1 MARKIRVLVVDDSAV
16 FRRLLTDLLSR
27 DPALEVV
34 GTAADGYIAQ
44 RKVIALRPDVV
55 TLDVV
60 MPRVDGLTLLD
71 HLMRVGPL
79 PVVMISGIT
88 AEACDVTLQALER
101 GAVDFICKPQG
112 DITTWLATA
121 AGEIAETVKDAANA
135 RLRPLPLP
143 ARARPATRGASSVGA
158 APAIVAIGAST
169 GGTEAIAELLME
181 LPADAPGM
189 VIVQHMPREFTR
201 RFAERCNVQT
211 AVRVKE
217 AEAGDEIVPGLALI
231 APGGLHLRV
240 RRSGRRYEVAL
251 DEQPPVNRHRPSV
264 DVLFETVAQAAGP
277 RAVGV
282 LLTGM
287 GSDGARGLLAMRR
300 AGARTIAQDE
310 KSCVVFGMPREAI
323 GLGAAEVVLPLGRIA
338 RGLLE
343 LTVGSDPNNAR
354 TGRSLHALD
363 T

>member
-16 FRRLLTDLLSR
+16 FRQVLTDLLSR

-34 GTAADGYIAQ
+34 GTAADGDIAH
-44 RKVIALRPDVV
+44 RKVIALRPDVL
-55 TLDVV
+55 TLDIV
-60 MPRVDGLTLLD
+60 MPRLDGLKLLD
-71 HLMRVGPL
+71 QLMPERPV
-79 PVVMISGIT
+79 PVVMISGLT
-88 AEACDVTLQALER
+88 DEACDVTLQALER
-101 GAVDFICKPQG
+101 GAVDFICKPRG
-112 DITTWLATA
+112 EITTWLATA
-121 AGEIAETVKDAANA
+121 SEEIAEKVKQAAKA
-135 RLRPLPLP
+135 RSRTLPLP
-143 ARARPATRGASSVGA
+143 ARPPATSRTAAGP
-158 APAIVAIGAST
+158 APAIVAVGAST

-181 LPADAPGM
+181 LPADAPAM

-201 RFAERCNVQT
+201 RFAERCNLHT

-217 AEAGDEIVPGLALI
+217 AEAGDEIVPGQALI

-240 RRSGRRYEVAL
+240 RRRDQRYEVAL

-277 RAVGV
+277 RGLGV

-323 GLGAAEVVLPLGRIA
+323 EMGAAELVLPLGRIA
-338 RGLLE
+338 RAIVDLS
-343 LTVGSDPNNAR
+343 VGPGPVNGR
-354 TGRSLHALD
+354 TGRTLHALD
-363 T
+363 A

>member
-1 MARKIRVLVVDDSAV
+1 MIGRIRVLIVDDSAV
-16 FRRLLTDLLSR
+16 FRRLLSDLLGR

-34 GTAADGYIAQ
+34 GTAADGYIAE
-44 RKVIALRPDVV
+44 RKVMTLCPDVV

-71 HLMRVGPL
+71 RLMRVRPL

-112 DITTWLATA
+112 DISTWLDA
-121 AGEIAETVKDAANA
+121 AAEEIAEKVKQAANA
-135 RLRPLPLP
+135 RLRPLPVRPRPVMRGP
-143 ARARPATRGASSVGA
+143 AAGQ

-169 GGTEAIAELLME
+169 GGTEAIAELLMA

-201 RFAERCNVQT
+201 RFAERCNAHT

-217 AEAGDEIVPGLALI
+217 AEAGDEIVPGVALI

-264 DVLFETVAQAAGP
+264 DVLFESVAQAAGP
-277 RAVGV
+277 RAVGI

-287 GSDGARGLLAMRR
+287 GADGARGLLAMRR

-310 KSCVVFGMPREAI
+310 KSCVVYGMPREAI
-323 GLGAAEVVLPLGRIA
+323 GLGGAEIVLPLGRIA
-338 RGLLE
+338 RALLD
-343 LTVGSDPNNAR
+343 LAVVPDPINAR
-354 TGRSLHALD
+354 TGRPLHALD

>member
-1 MARKIRVLVVDDSAV
+1 MAGKIRVLVVDDSAV
-16 FRRLLTDLLSR
+16 FRRLLSDLLSR
-27 DPALEVV
+27 DPAIEVV
-34 GTAADGYIAQ
+34 GTAADGYIAE
-44 RKVIALRPDVV
+44 RKVRTLRPDVL

-60 MPRVDGLTLLD
+60 MPRLDGLSLLD
-71 HLMRVGPL
+71 QLMRGQPL
-79 PVVMISGIT
+79 PVVMISGLT

-101 GAVDFICKPQG
+101 GAVDFICKPPE
-112 DITTWLATA
+112 DVTTWLTTTGEDIVDKVKHA
-121 AGEIAETVKDAANA
+121 AGA
-135 RLRPLPLP
+135 RLRSLPRSAVRRRLS
-143 ARARPATRGASSVGA
+143 GASSVGRT
-158 APAIVAIGAST
+158 PALVAVGAST

-201 RFAERCNVQT
+201 RFAERCNVHA

-217 AEAGDEIVPGLALI
+217 AEHGDAIVPGLALI
-231 APGGLHLRV
+231 APGGLHTRLR
-240 RRSGRRYEVAL
+240 RRNTGYEITL

-264 DVLFETVAQAAGP
+264 DVLFEAVAHAAGP

-287 GSDGARGLLAMRR
+287 GSDGARGLLALRR

-323 GLGAAEVVLPLGRIA
+323 ELGGAEFVLPLGRIA
-338 RGLLE
+338 RAILD
-343 LTVGSDPNNAR
+343 LTAAGDPTHAQP
-354 TGRSLHALD
+354 GRAVHVLD
-363 T
+363 S